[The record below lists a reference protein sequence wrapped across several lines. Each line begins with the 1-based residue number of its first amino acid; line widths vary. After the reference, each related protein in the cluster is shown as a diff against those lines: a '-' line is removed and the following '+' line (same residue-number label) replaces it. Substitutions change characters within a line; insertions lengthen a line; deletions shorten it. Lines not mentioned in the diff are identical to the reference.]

1 MRKALILSCVFM
13 LISCGDPQDKIINV
27 SITKSRYSSAA
38 GGFIY
43 GSPENSSIRVGDLQW
58 KQYGGVWKAKDDG
71 GFIYIPADPEAV
83 KAIESMMGR

>member
-1 MRKALILSCVFM
+1 MVRILLLASYIFI
-13 LISCGDPQDKIINV
+13 ISCGEPQDKIINV
-27 SITKSRYSSAA
+27 SITKARYSSAE

-43 GSPENSSIRVGDLQW
+43 GSAEKSSIRVGDLQW

-83 KAIESMMGR
+83 KAIENMIGR